1 MALADVNARGV
12 SNTDFIPESVAG
24 LAVVVLTILGLAGVA
39 PAFLVAVA
47 TIIFGVGL
55 LLYGAAAIAEVSRI
69 FGRDSQSQGA
79 VETAANGV
87 STVFLAGAAGI
98 VLGILA
104 LLGKVP
110 ADLVAISAIAFGGAL
125 ILSNGFNKRLRVLTI
140 AASEDAALTR
150 FMQDSASESAGLQVL
165 AGLTAIVLGILA
177 LANVADPVVLVL
189 IALLEL
195 GSFAILSSASVAT
208 GLVQTFGN
216 MSHPGQR
223 FSE

>member
-1 MALADVNARGV
+1 MALADVGARGMP
-12 SNTDFIPESVAG
+12 NTDFIPESVAG

-39 PAFLVAVA
+39 PEFLVAVA

-55 LLYGAAAIAEVSRI
+55 LLYGAAAISEVGRI
-69 FGRDSQSQGA
+69 FARGSQNQS
-79 VETAANGV
+79 VIEMAANGV
-87 STVFLAGAAGI
+87 STIFLAGAAGI

-104 LLGKVP
+104 LLGKAP
-110 ADLVAISAIAFGGAL
+110 ADLVAISVIAFGGAL
-125 ILSNGFNKRLRVLTI
+125 ILSSSFNKRLRVLTI
-140 AASEDAALTR
+140 SASEDVTLTR

-165 AGLTAIVLGILA
+165 AGLAAIVLGILA

-208 GLVQTFGN
+208 GLVQTFG
-216 MSHPGQR
+216 SAGRPGQR

>member
-1 MALADVNARGV
+1 MALADVGARGI

-39 PAFLVAVA
+39 PEFLAAVA

-55 LLYGAAAIAEVSRI
+55 LLYGAAAIAEVGRI
-69 FGRDSQSQGA
+69 FALDSQSRGV
-79 VETAANGV
+79 VEMAANGV

-110 ADLVAISAIAFGGAL
+110 TDLVAISVIAFGGAL
-125 ILSNGFNKRLRVLTI
+125 ILSSSFNKRLRVLTI
-140 AASEDAALTR
+140 GASEDVTLTR

-165 AGLTAIVLGILA
+165 AGLAAIVLGILA
-177 LANVADPVVLVL
+177 LANIADPVVLVL

-208 GLVQTFGN
+208 GLVQTFG
-216 MSHPGQR
+216 SVGRPGQR

>member
-1 MALADVNARGV
+1 MALADVGTRGV
-12 SNTDFIPESVAG
+12 PNTDFIPESVAG
-24 LAVVVLTILGLAGVA
+24 FAVVVLTILGLAGVA

-55 LLYGAAAIAEVSRI
+55 LLYGAAAIAEVGRI
-69 FGRDSQSQGA
+69 FRRDSQSQG
-79 VETAANGV
+79 VIETAASGV

-98 VLGILA
+98 VLGVLA

-110 ADLVAISAIAFGGAL
+110 EDLVAVSVIAFGGAL
-125 ILSNGFNKRLRVLTI
+125 ILSSGFSKRLRVLTV
-140 AASEDAALTR
+140 AASDDATLMR

-165 AGLTAIVLGILA
+165 AGLAAIVLGILA
-177 LANVADPVVLVL
+177 LANIADPVVLVL

-195 GSFAILSSASVAT
+195 GSFAILSSASVAG
-208 GLVQTFGN
+208 GLVQTFD
-216 MSHPGQR
+216 SVSRSGQR